1 MEIIIGDEHGRG
13 KFCNIYNKLKD
24 DSTIKHFV
32 CVGDYFDPYFSYKE
46 DASDLLENYNKII
59 EAARKDPRII
69 LLLGNHDIHYLMA
82 CDRSRF
88 DYFNAEAIK
97 KAFMDNIDLFKLAYK
112 FDNGAVVSHAGITK
126 TWLETMGLKTVDD
139 INGLLKKFIETQIT
153 NGSISA
159 LRYNDSDNSGYG
171 ESCSQGC
178 TWVRPNGLIK
188 DSAFEYQIVGHT
200 QTENISYFLFFET
213 SSKEPIVVENENGKF
228 AFVDTGDNFNYY
240 SMES

>member
-13 KFCNIYNKLKD
+13 KFCSIYNKLKD

-32 CVGDYFDPYFSYKE
+32 CVGDYFDPYFCYKE

-59 EAARKDPRII
+59 EAARKDSRII
-69 LLLGNHDIHYLMA
+69 LLLGNHDIHYIMN
-82 CDRSRF
+82 CDDSRL
-88 DYFNAEAIK
+88 DYFNAEKIR
-97 KAFMDNIDLFKLAYK
+97 KAFMDNLDLFKLAYK

-126 TWLETMGLKTVDD
+126 TWLKDVGLKTVDD
-139 INGLLKKFIETQIT
+139 INGLLKKFIETQAS

-159 LRYNDSDNSGYG
+159 LRYDDSDYSGYG

-178 TWVRPNGLIK
+178 TWVRPNGLIQ
-188 DSAFEYQIVGHT
+188 DSAFDYQIVGHT
-200 QTENISYFLFFET
+200 QTEHISHFLFET
-213 SSKEPIVVENENGKF
+213 PSKESIVVENENGKF
-228 AFVDTGDNFNYY
+228 VFVDTGDNFNYY